1 MDLQLPDTLM
11 VPQAKTLLRS
21 PLKETDANL
30 KQSRNLTLG
39 GQLGD
44 LDTHGVP
51 GEPSKKRVFNKLD
64 HDVSQYQQQSQRQQ
78 QSSQSQSQSRVVLQQ
93 HQLQHVQQLKKK
105 PRIERTRSIE
115 GAVLVDKDVALKRIA
130 PKVTPKELL
139 EWQTTWRK
147 IMSRNSKIYFDV
159 TDEPDV
165 SKHARRTLDKKKE
178 LLRRAFLSL
187 GAEVTPF
194 FDNSCTIVV
203 TRRSTDNIH
212 LLSENDI
219 LRRAKKNYMKV
230 WGYEK
235 ALRFLNNL
243 DVDFA
248 ELMRNKSTS
257 FTAPTLTNL
266 LQNEKLY
273 GPTDRDPNTRRD
285 DTHYFRYPHVY
296 MYDLWQIWSPI
307 ITLEWKPQE
316 LANRENLPY
325 PTLKMGTFGRCPFV
339 GDRNCD
345 ESSYRRVVRRYN
357 RDKANKKAAVLLRRL
372 YQRHAFPCLVP
383 EEEILVIPHTCNDS
397 KKSFLKWQETKGLGA
412 TQQRDHGSS
421 EEMTQNVQ
429 HQQQHEP
436 QNGVVQTLNE
446 PHQHTPPE
454 QLGANDPIPVDD
466 SLATTRIVTEDDIE
480 TSKASISLITEQK
493 PNPPEEAAPAPKFGP
508 PRLPSLSRQETE
520 DGCLVDTNNI
530 QRRQS
535 KISHEIKASGVY
547 QSIDVATSFGNGL
560 GPTKASVMS
569 KSIKTLN
576 KLAVDRKL
584 GTTGNSKATHPNT
597 HVKSGTHRAVTRLQT
612 QLANEG
618 RAQTTGQP
626 VVQGESRTA
635 PKQDGDLKLANMEKQ
650 HEGSRQQPK
659 TTATTVVVEEKK
671 VVRNSGYCENCR
683 VKYSSLGDHVLSERH
698 LSFAENDLNFEAID
712 SLIEKLRFGI

>member
-1 MDLQLPDTLM
+1 MWISNYLNSLM
-11 VPQAKTLLRS
+11 VPQAKTLIRS

-30 KQSRNLTLG
+30 KQPRNLALG

-44 LDTHGVP
+44 LDTHGAP

-78 QSSQSQSQSRVVLQQ
+78 QSSQSHIVIQQ
-93 HQLQHVQQLKKK
+93 QQQQQLQHVQQVKKK
-105 PRIERTRSIE
+105 PRVERTRSIE

-248 ELMRNKSTS
+248 ELMRTKSTS
-257 FTAPTLTNL
+257 FAAPTLTNL

-273 GPTDRDPNTRRD
+273 GPTDRDPKTRRD

-316 LANRENLPY
+316 LANKDNLPY

-357 RDKANKKAAVLLRRL
+357 RDKANKKTAILLRRL

-412 TQQRDHGSS
+412 AQQRDHGSND
-421 EEMTQNVQ
+421 ERTQNVQ
-429 HQQQHEP
+429 HQQQES
-436 QNGVVQTLNE
+436 QIGGVQTLNE

-454 QLGANDPIPVDD
+454 QLGINDPIPVDD
-466 SLATTRIVTEDDIE
+466 SLTRTRIVTEDDID
-480 TSKASISLITEQK
+480 TSKVSASLIAEQK
-493 PNPPEEAAPAPKFGP
+493 PNSPGEAAPAPKFGP

-520 DGCLVDTNNI
+520 DGCLADTNNI

-560 GPTKASVMS
+560 GPTRASVMS

-584 GTTGNSKATHPNT
+584 GTTGINKATHPNT
-597 HVKSGTHRAVTRLQT
+597 HTKSGTHRAVTRLQT

-618 RAQTTGQP
+618 RAQTTCQS
-626 VVQGESRTA
+626 VVQGESESV
-635 PKQDGDLKLANMEKQ
+635 PKPASDLKFANMDKQ
-650 HEGSRQQPK
+650 QEASRQQPK
-659 TTATTVVVEEKK
+659 TITTVVVEEKK

-683 VKYSSLGDHVLSERH
+683 VKYSSLSDHVLSERH

-712 SLIEKLRFGI
+712 SLIEKLKFGI